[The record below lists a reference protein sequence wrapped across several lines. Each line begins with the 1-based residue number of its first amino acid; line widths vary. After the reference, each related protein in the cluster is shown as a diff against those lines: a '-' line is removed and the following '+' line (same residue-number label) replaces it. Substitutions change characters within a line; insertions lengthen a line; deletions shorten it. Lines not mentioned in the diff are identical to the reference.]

1 MTDSTGFDPA
11 SRTGGIGNLHTIAF
25 EIVPP
30 HDFRARKELREQLG
44 NRKKWEEKQI
54 DRECAWQKIVCQKKR
69 KPDHMDTQ
77 KIKNIMSDLGKIDKQ
92 KEDTEAAI
100 VQKAEESEKED
111 IKNEEKMTAQFGKPL
126 LYGQTI
132 QLKQVYTNKFLSI
145 SDKTVARLAYN
156 HVRKSDT
163 MTPHVLLNF

>member
-1 MTDSTGFDPA
+1 
-11 SRTGGIGNLHTIAF
+11 
-25 EIVPP
+25 
-30 HDFRARKELREQLG
+30 
-44 NRKKWEEKQI
+44 
-54 DRECAWQKIVCQKKR
+54 
-69 KPDHMDTQ
+69 MDNQ
-77 KIKNIMSDLGKIDKQ
+77 KIKNIMSALGKIDKQ